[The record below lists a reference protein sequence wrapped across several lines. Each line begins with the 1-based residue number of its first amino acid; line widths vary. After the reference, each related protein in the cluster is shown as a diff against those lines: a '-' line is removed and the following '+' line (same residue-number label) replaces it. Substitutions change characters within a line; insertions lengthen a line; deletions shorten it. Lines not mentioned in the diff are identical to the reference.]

1 MDYFLPLI
9 FAILLGVAVLV
20 YVILDGYDLGVGI
33 LVGLNKKQKHRD
45 LMVLSIGP
53 FWDANETWL
62 VLAVGI
68 VLVAFPF
75 AQGYIM
81 AQLYLPTFVMI
92 IGLIFR
98 GVAFDFRVKVHS
110 AYKKTWDIVFSLGS
124 LLTSA
129 AQGYMLG
136 KYIMAFEES
145 YVSYAFSILIALL
158 LPIGYS
164 LLGSCWL
171 ILKMEGDLFKESVA
185 LCRKL
190 LLVVLICMIMVS
202 IITPLVSEYV
212 YRSWFSS
219 HGFFLFLPMLV
230 LSALAML
237 YLRKFL
243 LKIEDFGGKL
253 HELPII
259 VAALIFFLCF
269 NGAAWNFFPYMVP
282 GKWTIWEVAASTESL
297 TATFIGVVI
306 VLPFLLGYTVFA
318 YRVFRGKTSKEMSY

>member
-33 LVGLNKKQKHRD
+33 LVGLNTKQKHRD
-45 LMVLSIGP
+45 LMIASIGP

-68 VLVAFPF
+68 LLVAFPF

-110 AYKKTWDIVFSLGS
+110 IYKKTWDMVFALGS

-136 KYIMAFEES
+136 RYVMAFEDS
-145 YVSYAFSILIALL
+145 VSSCIFSLFVAML

-164 LLGSCWL
+164 FLGSCWL
-171 ILKMEGDLFKESVA
+171 ILKMDGDLFKKSVEQ
-185 LCRKL
+185 CRKL
-190 LLVVLICMIMVS
+190 LLTVLACLAAVS
-202 IITPLVSEYV
+202 IITPLISDYV
-212 YRSWFSS
+212 YKSWFSL
-219 HGFFLFLPMLV
+219 HGFFIFLPMIV
-230 LSALAML
+230 LSAIAML
-237 YLRKFL
+237 YLYKFL
-243 LKIEDFGGKL
+243 VRIEEFGGKL

-297 TATFIGVVI
+297 IVIFVGAII
-306 VLPFLLGYTVFA
+306 VLPFLLGYTIFA
-318 YRVFRGKTSKEMSY
+318 YRVFRGKTSEELGY